1 MAARMNQINSLGKRQ
16 PGGHDWAD
24 LIYLTR
30 MKRDDE
36 RKWQSAR
43 SWLGGSPAIAADRWP
58 RSAKTALPLH
68 HLAQVNLAELPRG
81 PNTPKLPP
89 TGLLNF
95 FADTA
100 LDGSNLDVAVVL
112 SDEAS
117 TVQPSTPPAD
127 CPPLHGGNWFYHC
140 KGAATA
146 AEAPRVFRRWPI
158 EFILLPASGRTY
170 PDARERMVHI
180 GAKPESIHI
189 FAPGKLAHV
198 QSGGFPWEAVRRVVD
213 DFRHRVNRHA
223 WFREYHPGNGK
234 RVDPENRKEL
244 DSPEKHQARWQRD
257 DRKLD
262 VVRQF
267 INYWSE
273 QRQGHNL
280 FAPIGTIVA
289 DALEQDIWALS
300 RQQLR
305 CRYGGGTTVLGDAA
319 SDVYRDMMVG
329 PVELFAR
336 IPKDIRDYLLDER
349 RRSGWGSSFHQMFGL
364 VPAIQQSYEDFEDE
378 VLLFS
383 AGSDDMLSWLW
394 GDVGVIHFLISPE
407 DLAARKWD
415 KVRGLFEGH

>member
-1 MAARMNQINSLGKRQ
+1 MNQTNSFGKRQ

-24 LIYLTR
+24 LIFLTR

-36 RKWQSAR
+36 RKWQAAR
-43 SWLGGSPAIAADRWP
+43 SWLGGSPAISADRWP
-58 RSAKTALPLH
+58 RSPNTGLPLH
-68 HLAQVNLAELPRG
+68 HLAQVSLAELPRG
-81 PNTPKLPP
+81 PNTPGLPR

-100 LDGSNLDVAVVL
+100 LDSGNLDVAVLL
-112 SDEAS
+112 SDEALA
-117 TVQPSTPPAD
+117 VPPSTPPSD
-127 CPPLHGGNWFYHC
+127 CPPLHGGNWFYLC

-146 AEAPRVFRRWPI
+146 AEAPRVFRQWPI
-158 EFILLPASGRTY
+158 EFIFLRSEGRTY
-170 PDARERMVHI
+170 PEAGELMADI
-180 GAKPESIHI
+180 GPKPNSIHI
-189 FAPGKLAHV
+189 FAPGELAHV
-198 QSGGFPWEAVRRVVD
+198 QSGMFPWDAVRRVVD
-213 DFRHRVNRHA
+213 DFRHSVDRHA

-234 RVDPENRKEL
+234 RVDPENRQEL
-244 DSPEKHQARWQRD
+244 DSLEKHQARWQRK

-262 VVRQF
+262 VVRHF
-267 INYWSE
+267 INYWSK
-273 QRQGHNL
+273 RLQGHDP

-289 DALEQDIWALS
+289 DAVEQDIWALS

-336 IPKDIRDYLLDER
+336 IPSDIRDYLLNGR

-407 DLAARKWD
+407 NLAARKLD
-415 KVRGLFEGH
+415 KVQGLFEGH